1 LDNPVGYSEEGL
13 SMSERIASPLRLQR
27 PAWVNEFRDFI
38 MRGNVVDLAIGVI
51 IGSAF
56 TGIVQGLVK
65 DIFTP
70 VIGFLSGGNRFNN
83 IFITLAGPKA
93 ATLADA
99 EKAGA
104 VTLNIGV
111 FLETV
116 IQFLIVSFVMF
127 WLVKGMAYLYRRP
140 TAAPPQSPPKSEV
153 LLEEIRDILAEKRT

>member
-1 LDNPVGYSEEGL
+1 
-13 SMSERIASPLRLQR
+13 
-27 PAWVNEFRDFI
+27 
-38 MRGNVVDLAIGVI
+38 MRGNVVDLAIGII

-70 VIGFLSGGNRFNN
+70 VIGFLSGGSRFNN

-104 VTLNIGV
+104 ETLNIGM
-111 FLETV
+111 FMETV
-116 IQFLIVSFVMF
+116 LQFLIVSFAMF

-140 TAAPPQSPPKSEV
+140 AAAPPQSPPKIEL
-153 LLEEIRDILAEKRT
+153 LLEEIRDILAAKRP

>member
-1 LDNPVGYSEEGL
+1 
-13 SMSERIASPLRLQR
+13 
-27 PAWVNEFRDFI
+27 

-56 TGIVQGLVK
+56 TGIVLVWSR
-65 DIFTP
+65 TSLP
-70 VIGFLSGGNRFNN
+70 RSSASSPAAAVSTTSSSPWRGRR
-83 IFITLAGPKA
+83 A

-116 IQFLIVSFVMF
+116 IQFFVVSFAMF
-127 WLVKGMAYLYRRP
+127 WLIKGMAYLYSRP
-140 TAAPPQSPPKSEV
+140 LAAPPQSPPKSEV
-153 LLEEIRDILAEKRT
+153 LLEEIRDILAEKRS